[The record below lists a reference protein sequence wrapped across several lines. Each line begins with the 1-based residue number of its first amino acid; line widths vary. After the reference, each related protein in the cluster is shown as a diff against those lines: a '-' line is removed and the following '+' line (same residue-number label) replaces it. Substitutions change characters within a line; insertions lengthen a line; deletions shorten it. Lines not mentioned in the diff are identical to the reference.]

1 MSYTRW
7 NEWVETPEGRKLFPS
22 KASLAWY
29 MRIHREGLIRDGV
42 IFKLR
47 NVWQID
53 DGKFPNWVVEESR
66 QRTAAQ
72 YLGVA

>member
-1 MSYTRW
+1 MSFTRW

-22 KASLAWY
+22 PASLAWY
-29 MRIHREGLIRDGV
+29 MRMHREALIRDGV
-42 IFKLR
+42 MFKLR

-53 DGKFPNWVVEESR
+53 GEKLANWVVEESR